1 MNLGDVMQE
10 LADRLDT
17 IPGLRVHAYPPDK
30 ITPPAAVVTYPDAID
45 YDSTYARGGDRLTL
59 PVVLLVG
66 RLSARAS
73 RAHIARF
80 ADGSGAASVKA
91 VLEAASPA
99 YTKFDSVRVVRAV
112 FNVIAVA
119 GVEYLAATFT
129 LDVFGKG
136 A

>member
-1 MNLGDVMQE
+1 MNLAEVMQE

-17 IPGLRVHAYPPDK
+17 IAGLRVHAYPPDK
-30 ITPPAAVVTYPDAID
+30 ITPPAAVVTYPDGID
-45 YDSTYARGGDRLTL
+45 YDSAYARGADRLTV

-66 RLSARAS
+66 RVSARAS
-73 RAHIARF
+73 RADIARF
-80 ADGSGAASVKA
+80 ADGSGTASVKA
-91 VLEAASPA
+91 VLEAAAPA

-119 GVEYLAATFT
+119 GTEYLAATFT